1 MKKILLNSTLIAC
14 LGVGAISLWYVANPV
29 TVFAAES
36 WADCL
41 DGSTVHCSAPNSTC
55 IAVDETESRS
65 GYCRCT
71 SNEPGNPE
79 TDHENCPSD
88 DPPILD

>member
-1 MKKILLNSTLIAC
+1 MKKILLNSTLVAC
-14 LGVGAISLWYVANPV
+14 LGVGAISLWFVAYPV

-41 DGSTVHCSAPNSTC
+41 DGSTVHCSAQNSTC
-55 IAVDETESRS
+55 ISVDETPSRS

-79 TDHENCPSD
+79 TDHESCPSD